1 VGNDGETLVADSS
14 TSTGLRYNANY
25 AAGKNKVINGDFNIW
40 QRGTSFAMSTGV
52 ATYTADRMRSVMPSG
67 ATISRQTFTP
77 GTAPVAGYEGQF
89 YFNAVITSNAQNYEH
104 GQFIEN
110 ARTFAGQTVT
120 FSFWARSTVGAQPM
134 NVSMFQ
140 NFGTG
145 GSPSSQVTI
154 SATSGTTPYTPTSSW
169 VRYIYTFDVPSVSG
183 KTFGTNN
190 DSYLWVRFGQYTT
203 TATNT
208 SVDYW
213 GVQLEAGS
221 VATAFQTATGT
232 IQGELAAC
240 QRYYQKSYAAA
251 TVPGSS
257 FPGGYSVTIV
267 ENNIPNGN
275 YYHYQPLI
283 VQTRAEPTITIYSGS
298 GATNRVATTGGSD
311 LAASSAVATLIT
323 DSHFTIQNSSG
334 GALTA
339 SGGGF
344 LFFYVASSEL

>member
-1 VGNDGETLVADSS
+1 
-14 TSTGLRYNANY
+14 
-25 AAGKNKVINGDFNIW
+25 
-40 QRGTSFAMSTGV
+40 
-52 ATYTADRMRSVMPSG
+52 MPSG

-154 SATSGTTPYTPTSSW
+154 AATSGTTPYTPTSSW

-240 QRYYQKSYAAA
+240 QRYYYRQTGNADNGYAAGFA
-251 TVPGSS
+251 PSTTSAIFCWQLPVSMRIAPTSIEVPS
-257 FPGGYSVTIV
+257 
-267 ENNIPNGN
+267 
-275 YYHYQPLI
+275 
-283 VQTRAEPTITIYSGS
+283 TITNLKLTNWDTVSYTISTLAIASG
-298 GATNRVATTGGSD
+298 
-311 LAASSAVATLIT
+311 
-323 DSHFTIQNSSG
+323 
-334 GALTA
+334 TA
-339 SGGGF
+339 SGTNSVNIRAVSSGLTTNQGVLLANNATVNGF
-344 LFFYVASSEL
+344 IGVSAEL

>member
-1 VGNDGETLVADSS
+1 
-14 TSTGLRYNANY
+14 LRYNANY

-232 IQGELAAC
+232 LQGELAAC
-240 QRYYQKSYAAA
+240 QRYFQIYGDLEIFGTFY
-251 TVPGSS
+251 GSS
-257 FPGGYSVTIV
+257 QARFVQYLPVAMRTAPTPTFPTGTFTNFVDEVGVGTRTPTAFASNSMKTSTVSWDVT
-267 ENNIPNGN
+267 GM
-275 YYHYQPLI
+275 
-283 VQTRAEPTITIYSGS
+283 T
-298 GATNRVATTGGSD
+298 GATAGRQSQYRGTNIQF
-311 LAASSAVATLIT
+311 SA
-323 DSHFTIQNSSG
+323 
-334 GALTA
+334 
-339 SGGGF
+339 
-344 LFFYVASSEL
+344 EL